1 MEQEKKPAECS
12 CEKCKCECCKCGKG
26 LKIAVV
32 FTTILAL
39 AGAGFGVYG
48 MFFKKDA
55 QPAPVAKPEAE
66 VEEGKEWAERVPT
79 RMTVSYAQYFLNQ
92 KLKLP
97 KYFGPGVLSY
107 GDTLTESDKAMIIRD
122 LGDAKETKDKECQTG
137 AYITREEYETLYKSL
152 FGADFVFDPNEAYS
166 TRTGHGYF
174 SDKPCTCEESC
185 DATAVE
191 NGYFQWNNT
200 YMGVRVNY
208 IVESVDE
215 HSIYGKTYTLYDGQ
229 FDESSEPQLSGKFE
243 IKYAKNDDGYYIT
256 AIKKLGE

>member
-1 MEQEKKPAECS
+1 MMEQEKKPAGCS
-12 CEKCKCECCKCGKG
+12 CEKCKCKCCKCGKG

-32 FTTILAL
+32 VATILAL

-48 MFFKKDA
+48 MFFKKSA
-55 QPAPVAKPEAE
+55 QPAAEPEAK
-66 VEEGKEWAERVPT
+66 VEEEEEYNLD
-79 RMTVSYAQYFLNQ
+79 TVSGAQYFLNQ

-97 KYFGPGVLSY
+97 KYFGQGALSY

-152 FGADFVFDPNEAYS
+152 FGTDFVFDPNEAYA
-166 TRTGHGYF
+166 TRTAYGYF

-243 IKYAKNDDGYYIT
+243 IKYAKNDNGYYIT
-256 AIKKLGE
+256 AFKRI